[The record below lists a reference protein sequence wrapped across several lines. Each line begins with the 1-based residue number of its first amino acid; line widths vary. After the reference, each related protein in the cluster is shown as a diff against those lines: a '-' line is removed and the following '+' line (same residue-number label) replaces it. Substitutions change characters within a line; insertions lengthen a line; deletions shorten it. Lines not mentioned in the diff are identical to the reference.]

1 MIQLKQPIT
10 ISSCHRMMISHKIRL
25 NQINKSRMIN
35 NKINSNIP
43 IKYEEKENIN
53 IEEFFGVFLVISI
66 WGIILAAKIINK
78 KYYL

>member
-1 MIQLKQPIT
+1 MIQLKQLIT
-10 ISSCHRMMISHKIRL
+10 ISSSQRIMISHKIRL